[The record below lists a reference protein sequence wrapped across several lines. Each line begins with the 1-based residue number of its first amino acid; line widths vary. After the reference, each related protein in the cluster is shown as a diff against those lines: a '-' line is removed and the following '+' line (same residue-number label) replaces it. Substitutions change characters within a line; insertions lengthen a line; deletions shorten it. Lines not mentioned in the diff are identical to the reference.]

1 MRTVNRICCTGCGGD
16 EVGMLKRDGQWICD
30 DCVAFEREADD
41 LDIEGY
47 EEKRRQRLAE
57 AQEY

>member
-1 MRTVNRICCTGCGGD
+1 MKRICCNGCGGD
-16 EVGMLKRDGQWICD
+16 EVGMLKRDGKWICD
-30 DCVAFEREADD
+30 DCVAFEHEGDD